1 MESPKLSES
10 EFQALLLEE
19 QYIARLSQTM
29 QMQYGQL
36 RQIIKDDKYNVRANA
51 ELPKVKEDMKAIV
64 ALSASMSKAIV
75 NHLASKYHLELP
87 YLRPKEKEASKLIVE

>member
-1 MESPKLSES
+1 MEVNKLSEA
-10 EFQALLLEE
+10 EFQQLLLEE

-36 RQIIKDDKYNVRANA
+36 RQTLKENKYNVKANA
-51 ELPKVKEDMKAIV
+51 DLPKVKEDMKAIV

-75 NHLASKYHLELP
+75 DHLASKYQLELP
-87 YLRPKEKEASKLIVE
+87 YLRPKEKEAPKIIAE